1 MIPSPTDPSVAAL
14 PLPCSTFYCEHTL
27 KIHVGIL
34 SLVKSWASRD
44 LPALLADTVSWE
56 LVELIEKYLEA
67 GIAFVGEECRETVAS
82 NPHNL
87 AQSLLN
93 LLG

>member
-1 MIPSPTDPSVAAL
+1 M
-14 PLPCSTFYCEHTL
+14 
-27 KIHVGIL
+27 L
-34 SLVKSWASRD
+34 SLVKSWAARD
-44 LPALLADTVSWE
+44 LPSLLPDTVSWE
-56 LVELIEKYLEA
+56 LVELIERYLEA
-67 GIAFVGEECRETVAS
+67 GVAFVGEECRETVAS

>member
-1 MIPSPTDPSVAAL
+1 M
-14 PLPCSTFYCEHTL
+14 
-27 KIHVGIL
+27 GIL
-34 SLVKSWASRD
+34 SLVRSWAVRN
-44 LPALLADTVSWE
+44 LPSLLPDTISWE
-56 LVELIEKYLEA
+56 LVELIERYLEA
-67 GIAFVGEECRETVAS
+67 GVAFVGEECRETVAS